1 MAISFFFGR
10 LHHPLTPLPRNLA
23 STAPTDFCRSHI
35 LRFDTFFDLKHPS
48 VILHLIQ
55 ILRYHLSGYRPE
67 SLSTA
72 DPMATSDKADV
83 SKPSELYKALGERLK
98 ASIQGGVR
106 SWSPIS
112 LFGNSSYTPVQDA
125 DGQIDNGTAMALE
138 LRRKDTTIRRWQ
150 CLSAILAVFL
160 ITLVVSFPKPPS
172 RYPQPGE
179 GTDNLM
185 KWMKEAE
192 VAKGHDWCGPTTAEA
207 KNRGCAFSKVH
218 NRWTSPRCEADF
230 EPARE
235 AVLKALDGDVPDF
248 VFYRDDNGKPGAEI
262 PEEELNELE
271 LLTPAWTTVSH
282 HATHCM
288 YLLLQA
294 AASLNLGTKA
304 ERVVHAWE
312 HTGHCASIIMNLT
325 KTAPGWDDIAS
336 FGHTQSAVCW

>member
-1 MAISFFFGR
+1 MAR
-10 LHHPLTPLPRNLA
+10 L
-23 STAPTDFCRSHI
+23 DE
-35 LRFDTFFDLKHPS
+35 D
-48 VILHLIQ
+48 
-55 ILRYHLSGYRPE
+55 
-67 SLSTA
+67 
-72 DPMATSDKADV
+72 DV
-83 SKPSELYKALGERLK
+83 SKPSEMYKALDERLSTVHK
-98 ASIQGGVR
+98 GGSR
-106 SWSPIS
+106 SWFPNS
-112 LFGNSSYTPVQDA
+112 LSSNSSYTPLHDA
-125 DGQIDNGTAMALE
+125 NGQTDKETALAVE

-160 ITLVVSFPKPPS
+160 ITFFALSLKSPS
-172 RYPQPGE
+172 RFPQPGE

-192 VAKGHDWCGPTTAEA
+192 VAEGHDWCGPTTAEA
-207 KNRGCAFSKVH
+207 KTRGCTFSKIH

-235 AVLKALDGDVPDF
+235 AVLKALDGDVPEF
-248 VFYRDDNGKPGAEI
+248 AFYRDDNGKPGAEI

-294 AASLNLGTKA
+294 AASLNLGTRA

-312 HTGHCASIIMNLT
+312 HAGHCASIILNLT
-325 KTAPGWDDIAS
+325 KAAPGWDDIAS